1 MIPNMLKKLLT
12 VLWLYFSAKKSE
24 VKIMTTWRKG
34 ITIKNIFIAFLL
46 AKESTF
52 FPKINSVNGGHF
64 LFLSL

>member
-1 MIPNMLKKLLT
+1 MAIFYSKKIRSQDYR
-12 VLWLYFSAKKSE
+12 WF
-24 VKIMTTWRKG
+24 MTAWRKG

-46 AKESTF
+46 ANESTF